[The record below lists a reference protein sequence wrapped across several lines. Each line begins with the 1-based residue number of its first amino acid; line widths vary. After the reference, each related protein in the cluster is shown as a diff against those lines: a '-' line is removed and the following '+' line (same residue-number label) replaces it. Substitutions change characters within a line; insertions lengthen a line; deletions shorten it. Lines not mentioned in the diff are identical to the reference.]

1 MQVVSRSTKRNSAE
15 DRTRRYP
22 AAVETSARLE
32 LAQLIADEL
41 ISHPEAVVGV
51 ALFGSVARHEDSDA
65 SDIDLL
71 VLVGRPAIGARTLR
85 TFLPSNVSTQRVSLA
100 CYTESM
106 LREGMRTH
114 ASLALHLKLE
124 AAILADTGG
133 RLSTIIHTPI
143 DLHQAADA
151 EIAALRS
158 SLERLRELRQYN
170 GDYLFL
176 LSRVY
181 RISRSLVY
189 AFLARLDIAE
199 FDTATAFAVLSE
211 HRQELAP
218 YLQALERLRPFSDLT
233 SEVPSS
239 ELPFSR
245 EAHGAAAYALQA
257 ALKLATA

>member
-1 MQVVSRSTKRNSAE
+1 MAGGRI
-15 DRTRRYP
+15 RRYP

-32 LAQLIADEL
+32 LARLIADEL
-41 ISHPEAVVGV
+41 ISHPEAVVGI
-51 ALFGSVARHEDSDA
+51 ALFGSVARHEDRET

-71 VLVGRPAIGARTLR
+71 VLVGRPGIGSRTLR
-85 TFLPSNVSTQRVSLA
+85 TFLPASVTSQRVSLA

-106 LREGMRTH
+106 LWDGMRTH

-133 RLSTIIHTPI
+133 RLATIIQSPV
-143 DLHQAADA
+143 DMYQAADA

-189 AFLARLDIAE
+189 ACLARLGIAE

-211 HRQELAP
+211 HRHELAP
-218 YLQALERLRPFSDLT
+218 YLQALERLRPFSDMA

-239 ELPFSR
+239 ALPFSR
-245 EAHGAAAYALQA
+245 DAHEAAAYALQA
-257 ALKLATA
+257 ALKLAAA